1 MARRRGQANTEFII
15 VVALIA
21 IATIGIVTTYG
32 GNLRHLFGNSADN
45 LAGDET
51 TNGYGK
57 QKNRTATE
65 KTMTTFAQNVAYDTN
80 GQSSQK
86 QTPRPF
92 GGGKAP

>member
-1 MARRRGQANTEFII
+1 VAKRRGQSNTEYII
-15 VVALIA
+15 VIALIA
-21 IATIGIVTTYG
+21 IGTIGIVTTYG

-51 TNGYGK
+51 TNGYSKTQK
-57 QKNRTATE
+57 QRTATE

-86 QTPRPF
+86 QTPRATKSGP
-92 GGGKAP
+92 